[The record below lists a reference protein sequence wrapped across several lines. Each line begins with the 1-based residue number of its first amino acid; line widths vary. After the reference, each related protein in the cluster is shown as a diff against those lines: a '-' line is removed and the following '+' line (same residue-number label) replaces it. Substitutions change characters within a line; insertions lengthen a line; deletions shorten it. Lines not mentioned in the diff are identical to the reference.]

1 MITTCVLFGRTT
13 RIVQSIIIIST
24 MLPPTVILSS
34 TTREINFDKH
44 DYTVVM
50 AVRVIAQEQQAELQL
65 KLDHIESQLEQVL
78 LFNNDLDLD
87 RVVTPYYF

>member
-1 MITTCVLFGRTT
+1 MFGRTT